1 MFSYLVLIQKAAE
14 ERKNQI
20 LEIDQSQNENPEL
33 TEMQQ
38 DAQKRSKRIL
48 SRAYDLQME
57 EEQEIKSLNKVG
69 SRRLIIDVKS
79 SIKWKP
85 SGCHQYFCL
94 CAVQLILCAKAQ
106 ATWDEQLVEKKE
118 IKGLMDEEERRLDI
132 MMEVERRRGLAD
144 MKMIEDLHKKQ
155 RME

>member
-79 SIKWKP
+79 SIK
-85 SGCHQYFCL
+85 
-94 CAVQLILCAKAQ
+94 
-106 ATWDEQLVEKKE
+106 
-118 IKGLMDEEERRLDI
+118 
-132 MMEVERRRGLAD
+132 
-144 MKMIEDLHKKQ
+144 
-155 RME
+155 